1 MDDLTARIGA
11 LFRRY
16 AADLN
21 QHRLDGVQVA
31 KQFRVDMDLLI
42 VKYGQPAI
50 DSALD
55 EVLIGEMR
63 PSDSL
68 H

>member
-1 MDDLTARIGA
+1 MDNLTAQIDA

-21 QHRLDGVQVA
+21 QRRLDGVQVA

-42 VKYGQPAI
+42 AIYGQPAI
-50 DSALD
+50 DAALD
-55 EVLIGEMR
+55 EVLIGEVW
-63 PSDSL
+63 PSATL